1 MTKNFNKHK
10 RKLSI
15 ALAISLILGQVP
27 VVSVHG
33 QENDKVIESSNVQTT
48 ILEKTEKEVNN
59 ISDVKSAEIINI
71 PDDNLKAALNKI
83 LDKDKKA
90 DITNHELESLES
102 LRLGY
107 EDIRNL
113 EGLQYCINLTSLDL
127 TGNEI
132 IDIGDLSG
140 LKNLKTLTLSE
151 NKIDK
156 ISGLSGLSNLT
167 QLDLNYNEIEEIS
180 GLSELSNLE
189 YLNLDNN
196 KIIEVSNLSGLKNLK
211 GLYLSEN
218 KIDKIS
224 GLSELKN
231 LEYLDLTGNEKIDI
245 SDLSGLKNLS
255 SLDLSCNKIRD
266 ISDLSGLKNLSSL
279 DLSCNKIRDISA
291 LSGLKNLR
299 NLNLMNN
306 EIRDISA
313 LSGLKNLSNLS
324 LGCNKIIEINSLS
337 EIKNLEYLNLENNEI
352 RDISAL
358 SGLKNLRDL
367 SLSTNKI
374 REINALSELNNLE
387 CLNLRNNRISDIT
400 PLLKKKNIS
409 YVIMLNEN
417 YLNLADPKT
426 KEVIKHLESITTM
439 LFYEDQLI
447 PSEEPVI
454 EAKDT
459 VIKVGD
465 TFKPLSLVKVTDK
478 EDGDITN
485 KVEIIANTVN
495 TSKAGVYKVV
505 YSVTDNDKNTVTK
518 EIKVTVLGVFST
530 FEVNTA
536 KNTDTTISGKGLS
549 GATVKAY
556 VNGKQIGKT
565 ATVSSNGTYKI
576 TIPKQKANTKVVV
589 KMSKSGYATTE
600 KTITVLD
607 TFATFTVNSINNKST
622 SISGKGLKG
631 ATVKAYVNGKQIG
644 KTATVSSNGTYKIT
658 IPKQKANTKVVVKM
672 SKSGYATTEKTIT
685 VLDTFA
691 TFTVNSINNKSTSI
705 SGKGLKGATVKAY
718 VNGKQIGKTATVSSN
733 GTYKITIPKQKANTK
748 VVVKMSKSGYATT
761 EKTIKV
767 KK

>member
-255 SLDLSCNKIRD
+255 SLDLSCNR
-266 ISDLSGLKNLSSL
+266 
-279 DLSCNKIRDISA
+279 IRDISA

-576 TIPKQKANTKVVV
+576 TIPKQKANTK
-589 KMSKSGYATTE
+589 
-600 KTITVLD
+600 I
-607 TFATFTVNSINNKST
+607 
-622 SISGKGLKG
+622 
-631 ATVKAYVNGKQIG
+631 
-644 KTATVSSNGTYKIT
+644 
-658 IPKQKANTKVVVKM
+658 VVKM

>member
-231 LEYLDLTGNEKIDI
+231 LEYLDLTGNEKI
-245 SDLSGLKNLS
+245 
-255 SLDLSCNKIRD
+255 D

-576 TIPKQKANTKVVV
+576 TIPKQKANTKIVV

-600 KTITVLD
+600 KTITVLN

-644 KTATVSSNGTYKIT
+644 KTVTVSSNGTYKIT
-658 IPKQKANTKVVVKM
+658 IPKQKANTKIVVKM

-685 VLDTFA
+685 VLNTFA

>member
-231 LEYLDLTGNEKIDI
+231 LEYLDLTGNEKI
-245 SDLSGLKNLS
+245 
-255 SLDLSCNKIRD
+255 D

-576 TIPKQKANTKVVV
+576 TIPKQKANTKIVV

-600 KTITVLD
+600 KTITVLN

-658 IPKQKANTKVVVKM
+658 IPKQKANTKIVVKM

-685 VLDTFA
+685 VLNTFA

>member
-266 ISDLSGLKNLSSL
+266 IS
-279 DLSCNKIRDISA
+279 A

-299 NLNLMNN
+299 NLNLM
-306 EIRDISA
+306 
-313 LSGLKNLSNLS
+313 
-324 LGCNKIIEINSLS
+324 
-337 EIKNLEYLNLENNEI
+337 NNEI

-576 TIPKQKANTKVVV
+576 TIPKQKANTKIVV

-600 KTITVLD
+600 KTITVL
-607 TFATFTVNSINNKST
+607 N
-622 SISGKGLKG
+622 
-631 ATVKAYVNGKQIG
+631 
-644 KTATVSSNGTYKIT
+644 
-658 IPKQKANTKVVVKM
+658 
-672 SKSGYATTEKTIT
+672 
-685 VLDTFA
+685 TFA

>member
-1 MTKNFNKHK
+1 
-10 RKLSI
+10 
-15 ALAISLILGQVP
+15 
-27 VVSVHG
+27 
-33 QENDKVIESSNVQTT
+33 
-48 ILEKTEKEVNN
+48 
-59 ISDVKSAEIINI
+59 
-71 PDDNLKAALNKI
+71 
-83 LDKDKKA
+83 
-90 DITNHELESLES
+90 
-102 LRLGY
+102 
-107 EDIRNL
+107 
-113 EGLQYCINLTSLDL
+113 
-127 TGNEI
+127 
-132 IDIGDLSG
+132 
-140 LKNLKTLTLSE
+140 
-151 NKIDK
+151 
-156 ISGLSGLSNLT
+156 
-167 QLDLNYNEIEEIS
+167 
-180 GLSELSNLE
+180 
-189 YLNLDNN
+189 
-196 KIIEVSNLSGLKNLK
+196 
-211 GLYLSEN
+211 
-218 KIDKIS
+218 
-224 GLSELKN
+224 
-231 LEYLDLTGNEKIDI
+231 
-245 SDLSGLKNLS
+245 
-255 SLDLSCNKIRD
+255 
-266 ISDLSGLKNLSSL
+266 
-279 DLSCNKIRDISA
+279 
-291 LSGLKNLR
+291 
-299 NLNLMNN
+299 MNN

-576 TIPKQKANTKVVV
+576 TIPKQKANTKIVV

-600 KTITVLD
+600 KTITVL
-607 TFATFTVNSINNKST
+607 N
-622 SISGKGLKG
+622 
-631 ATVKAYVNGKQIG
+631 
-644 KTATVSSNGTYKIT
+644 
-658 IPKQKANTKVVVKM
+658 
-672 SKSGYATTEKTIT
+672 
-685 VLDTFA
+685 TFA